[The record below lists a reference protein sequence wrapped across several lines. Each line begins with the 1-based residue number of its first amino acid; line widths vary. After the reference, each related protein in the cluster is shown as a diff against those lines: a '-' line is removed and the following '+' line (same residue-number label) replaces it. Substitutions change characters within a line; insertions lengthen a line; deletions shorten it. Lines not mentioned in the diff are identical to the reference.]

1 MYGIF
6 TYSYHKNQLNVGK
19 YTIHGWY
26 GSGKLN
32 PKNPDPDPSRK
43 IVGLMVENS
52 HPQVYKKGNPGFLG
66 HIWILRVMIG
76 SEI

>member
-1 MYGIF
+1 MG
-6 TYSYHKNQLNVGK
+6 LGNV
-19 YTIHGWY
+19 TLRI
-26 GSGKLN
+26 
-32 PKNPDPDPSRK
+32 PTPTPRK